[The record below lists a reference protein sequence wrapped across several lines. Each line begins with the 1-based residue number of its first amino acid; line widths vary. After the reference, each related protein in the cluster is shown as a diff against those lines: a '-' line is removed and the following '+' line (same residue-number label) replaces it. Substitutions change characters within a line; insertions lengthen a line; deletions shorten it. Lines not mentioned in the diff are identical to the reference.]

1 MLGLNFF
8 CNDSAELVH
17 DVGLFSR
24 NNEEAGPKYMK
35 KHCVYT
41 FFLTTLILDQCL
53 VQQIFKEQ

>member
-8 CNDSAELVH
+8 CNDSAELAH

-35 KHCVYT
+35 KHRVYT
-41 FFLTTLILDQCL
+41 FFDYLNFRPVSCAANL
-53 VQQIFKEQ
+53 